1 MSRSRKNTPII
12 SIAYVGRG
20 STRWFKQ
27 YQHRRIRRRLKNMDM
42 SDGNA
47 FRKLVNYW
55 DDPRDGKQWF
65 PEGDNVLR
73 K

>member
-1 MSRSRKNTPII
+1 
-12 SIAYVGRG
+12 
-20 STRWFKQ
+20 
-27 YQHRRIRRRLKNMDM
+27 MDM